1 MFLLEFNLALTHKHP
16 FANTSYH
23 FIKSNFI
30 NFIKEVTF
38 SILYN
43 AIIAKYLQ
51 TVLSYLYYLANS
63 STKIYIFFVKIKN
76 QAWFILVRS
85 KSICSKV
92 TKILHW
98 YNFLTK
104 HFCVQRSIYFYN
116 SMITKK
122 IMDLIPT
129 CCLNLF
135 VTCIDFTSST
145 SKEWQINLVK
155 NKGMIINWRFY
166 LISCHL
172 EIFSINTKIIVTPR
186 SKWL

>member
-16 FANTSYH
+16 FASTSNH

-38 SILYN
+38 SMLYN

-51 TVLSYLYYLANS
+51 TVLTNLYYLANR

-104 HFCVQRSIYFYN
+104 RFWVQRSIYFYN
-116 SMITKK
+116 SMFKK
-122 IMDLIPT
+122 NYGPYSNM
-129 CCLNLF
+129 LF
-135 VTCIDFTSST
+135 KPICYLC
-145 SKEWQINLVK
+145 W
-155 NKGMIINWRFY
+155 FY
-166 LISCHL
+166 LFNIQ
-172 EIFSINTKIIVTPR
+172 KVTDQ
-186 SKWL
+186 LG

>member
-16 FANTSYH
+16 FASTSNH

-30 NFIKEVTF
+30 NFFKEFTF
-38 SILYN
+38 SMLHN

-51 TVLSYLYYLANS
+51 TVLTNRYYLANS

-104 HFCVQRSIYFYN
+104 RFCVQRSIYFYN
-116 SMITKK
+116 SMIKK
-122 IMDLIPT
+122 NYGPYSNM
-129 CCLNLF
+129 LF
-135 VTCIDFTSST
+135 KPICYLC
-145 SKEWQINLVK
+145 W
-155 NKGMIINWRFY
+155 FY
-166 LISCHL
+166 LFNIQ
-172 EIFSINTKIIVTPR
+172 KVTDQ
-186 SKWL
+186 LG

>member
-16 FANTSYH
+16 FASTSNH

-38 SILYN
+38 SMLYN

-51 TVLSYLYYLANS
+51 TVLTNLYYLANS
-63 STKIYIFFVKIKN
+63 STKIYIFFIKIKN

-92 TKILHW
+92 KKMLHW

-104 HFCVQRSIYFYN
+104 RFCVQRSIYFYN
-116 SMITKK
+116 SMIKK

-135 VTCIDFTSST
+135 VICVDFTSSA
-145 SKEWQINLVK
+145 SKKWQINLVK
-155 NKGMIINWRFY
+155 NKRMIINWRFY
-166 LISCHL
+166 VISCHL